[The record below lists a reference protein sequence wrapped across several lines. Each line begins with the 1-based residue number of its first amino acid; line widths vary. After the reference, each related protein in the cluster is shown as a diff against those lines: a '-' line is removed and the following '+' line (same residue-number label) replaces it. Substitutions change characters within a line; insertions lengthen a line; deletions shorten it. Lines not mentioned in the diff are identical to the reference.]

1 MQIMNQNYN
10 YQNRIIKNR
19 MNNNIK
25 NINKMNKN
33 IKNI

>member
-25 NINKMNKN
+25 NIDKMNKN